1 MQKSLGYQTIPHTW
15 VKGYTGR
22 SKKLHKQQGR
32 PNQDFYGFS
41 ALKVTVHVGSY
52 FLCFQTV
59 MSVKLVQNLAS
70 TSPPPHIMQLH

>member
-52 FLCFQTV
+52 F
-59 MSVKLVQNLAS
+59 VKLVQKSDLH
-70 TSPPPHIMQLH
+70 PPPSVMQLH